1 MSDRRGTAAS
11 PEESPRCEEA
21 AARSVRV
28 PPIPPRSSPCGR
40 GPAPSGPVSRSVP
53 GCRFRPRYNRALLV
67 PVLADLT
74 SLLTT
79 SRQTG
84 VHLPN
89 LQPSAGQFFASLD
102 PINEASA
109 ILGPLNTNPRSSVQH
124 QFQDTFPGTSR
135 PSSTLPWRRALSPG
149 AAPPP
154 PFPPQPRSRRSP
166 PGGTGQALFGKVRAV
181 CFLARLRFW
190 AKAGLR
196 VRGEDE
202 LARARPGGP
211 SHLIQK

>member
-1 MSDRRGTAAS
+1 MSEDVSLPGQGHLSRGEPLGAGDGCLVA
-11 PEESPRCEEA
+11 PRTPPTGHPL
-21 AARSVRV
+21 RV
-28 PPIPPRSSPCGR
+28 M
-40 GPAPSGPVSRSVP
+40 P
-53 GCRFRPRYNRALLV
+53 GCRSRPRYNSALLV

-135 PSSTLPWRRALSPG
+135 PYSTLPWRRALRPG
-149 AAPPP
+149 AA
-154 PFPPQPRSRRSP
+154 
-166 PGGTGQALFGKVRAV
+166 LFLPEGLTRQF
-181 CFLARLRFW
+181 C
-190 AKAGLR
+190 KAGC
-196 VRGEDE
+196 V
-202 LARARPGGP
+202 
-211 SHLIQK
+211 

>member
-1 MSDRRGTAAS
+1 MA
-11 PEESPRCEEA
+11 PRT
-21 AARSVRV
+21 
-28 PPIPPRSSPCGR
+28 PPTGHPLRIM
-40 GPAPSGPVSRSVP
+40 P
-53 GCRFRPRYNRALLV
+53 GCRSRPRCNRALLV

-135 PSSTLPWRRALSPG
+135 PSSTLPWRRALRPG
-149 AAPPP
+149 AAP
-154 PFPPQPRSRRSP
+154 FPPE
-166 PGGTGQALFGKVRAV
+166 G
-181 CFLARLRFW
+181 LARQFCKVGVCVARFRFW
-190 AKAGLR
+190 PKAGLR
-196 VRGEDE
+196 GGRKTRLGLDLGDCPIEYRSNNLGRERRRGERGEEEIRVPDSST
-202 LARARPGGP
+202 RTSG
-211 SHLIQK
+211 QDT

>member
-1 MSDRRGTAAS
+1 MCVC
-11 PEESPRCEEA
+11 P
-21 AARSVRV
+21 VV
-28 PPIPPRSSPCGR
+28 PPVPPPRPRQPLRPG
-40 GPAPSGPVSRSVP
+40 GPGPVARSVP
-53 GCRFRPRYNRALLV
+53 GGGGRFRPRYNRALLV

-89 LQPSAGQFFASLD
+89 LQPAAGQFFASLD

-124 QFQDTFPGTSR
+124 QFQDTFPGTAR
-135 PSSTLPWRRALSPG
+135 PSSTLPWRRALRP

-154 PFPPQPRSRRSP
+154 PSRPRPRLSP
-166 PGGTGQALFGKVRAV
+166 PEG
-181 CFLARLRFW
+181 LAGRF
-190 AKAGLR
+190 
-196 VRGEDE
+196 
-202 LARARPGGP
+202 
-211 SHLIQK
+211 

>member
-1 MSDRRGTAAS
+1 MEA
-11 PEESPRCEEA
+11 PRA
-21 AARSVRV
+21 
-28 PPIPPRSSPCGR
+28 PPTGHQLRIM
-40 GPAPSGPVSRSVP
+40 P
-53 GCRFRPRYNRALLV
+53 GCRSRPRSNRALLV

-89 LQPSAGQFFASLD
+89 LQPSTGQFFASLD

-135 PSSTLPWRRALSPG
+135 PSSTLPWRRALRPG
-149 AAPPP
+149 AAP
-154 PFPPQPRSRRSP
+154 FLSE
-166 PGGTGQALFGKVRAV
+166 G
-181 CFLARLRFW
+181 LARKFYKAGVCIGRFRFW

-196 VRGEDE
+196 GGEEE
-202 LARARPGGP
+202 LGPDLEDRPIECRSNNLGRERSGEGGEEETRVPDSFTRARG
-211 SHLIQK
+211 STS

>member
-1 MSDRRGTAAS
+1 MPMRAPGASRRL
-11 PEESPRCEEA
+11 P
-21 AARSVRV
+21 
-28 PPIPPRSSPCGR
+28 SSSFSLAGW
-40 GPAPSGPVSRSVP
+40 GPAPPDPVPVSRSVP
-53 GCRFRPRYNRALLV
+53 GCRFRPRCNRALLV
-67 PVLADLT
+67 PVLTDLT

-135 PSSTLPWRRALSPG
+135 PSLTLSWHRALRSG
-149 AAPPP
+149 AAPPR
-154 PFPPQPRSRRSP
+154 PQALSSWRDP
-166 PGGTGQALFGKVRAV
+166 PGAFERPGRMFCSEAQILGESRAAL
-181 CFLARLRFW
+181 
-190 AKAGLR
+190 
-196 VRGEDE
+196 GEE
-202 LARARPGGP
+202 EMARA
-211 SHLIQK
+211 

>member
-1 MSDRRGTAAS
+1 MPRRAEPVLKAFAAILSPPAACKHPEQGTEYTGGCSACRGRAPLS
-11 PEESPRCEEA
+11 RGEPPGRGGGCP
-21 AARSVRV
+21 VCVCPVV
-28 PPIPPRSSPCGR
+28 PPVPPPRPRQPLRPG
-40 GPAPSGPVSRSVP
+40 GPGPVARSVP
-53 GCRFRPRYNRALLV
+53 GGGGRFRPRYNRALLV

-89 LQPSAGQFFASLD
+89 LQPAAGQFFASLD

-124 QFQDTFPGTSR
+124 QFQDTFPGTAR
-135 PSSTLPWRRALSPG
+135 PSSTLPWRRALRP

-154 PFPPQPRSRRSP
+154 PSRPRPRLSP
-166 PGGTGQALFGKVRAV
+166 PEG
-181 CFLARLRFW
+181 LAGRF
-190 AKAGLR
+190 
-196 VRGEDE
+196 
-202 LARARPGGP
+202 
-211 SHLIQK
+211 

>member
-1 MSDRRGTAAS
+1 MPGS
-11 PEESPRCEEA
+11 PPPR
-21 AARSVRV
+21 
-28 PPIPPRSSPCGR
+28 PRSSPSGR
-40 GPAPSGPVSRSVP
+40 GLAPPGPGPVARRVP
-53 GCRFRPRYNRALLV
+53 GCRFPPRYNRALLV

-124 QFQDTFPGTSR
+124 QFQDTFPGTAR
-135 PSSTLPWRRALSPG
+135 PSSTLPWRRALRPG
-149 AAPPP
+149 AAPP
-154 PFPPQPRSRRSP
+154 SP
-166 PGGTGQALFGKVRAV
+166 GALLPEG
-181 CFLARLRFW
+181 LARRLWKGQGLCCLARIRFW

-196 VRGEDE
+196 VGGEE
-202 LARARPGGP
+202 EPARARPGGS
-211 SHLIQK
+211 SHLVQK

>member
-1 MSDRRGTAAS
+1 MPEDVWLPGHGRLSRGEPWGRETLLGAPRAPPAGLPVMPGRRS
-11 PEESPRCEEA
+11 RPRC
-21 AARSVRV
+21 
-28 PPIPPRSSPCGR
+28 
-40 GPAPSGPVSRSVP
+40 
-53 GCRFRPRYNRALLV
+53 NRALLV

-89 LQPSAGQFFASLD
+89 LQPSAGQFFASLE

-135 PSSTLPWRRALSPG
+135 PSSTLPWRRALRPG
-149 AAPPP
+149 AAPFLLEGPARQ
-154 PFPPQPRSRRSP
+154 FCKA
-166 PGGTGQALFGKVRAV
+166 GV
-181 CFLARLRFW
+181 CVERCRFW
-190 AKAGLR
+190 PKLGCLGGR
-196 VRGEDE
+196 KSRLGPD
-202 LARARPGGP
+202 LGDRPTQCRSNNPG
-211 SHLIQK
+211 

>member
-1 MSDRRGTAAS
+1 M
-11 PEESPRCEEA
+11 
-21 AARSVRV
+21 
-28 PPIPPRSSPCGR
+28 
-40 GPAPSGPVSRSVP
+40 P
-53 GCRFRPRYNRALLV
+53 GCRSRPRCNRALLV

-135 PSSTLPWRRALSPG
+135 PSSTLPWRRALCPG
-149 AAPPP
+149 AAPFLPE
-154 PFPPQPRSRRSP
+154 
-166 PGGTGQALFGKVRAV
+166 G
-181 CFLARLRFW
+181 LARQFC
-190 AKAGLR
+190 KAGVCSEVQILAESR
-196 VRGEDE
+196 AAWGGWKSRLGPNVEDRPIEYRSNNLGRDRRIGEGGEEEIPVPDIST
-202 LARARPGGP
+202 RARG
-211 SHLIQK
+211 SAS

>member
-1 MSDRRGTAAS
+1 MSVPSSPPFPPPVPAS
-11 PEESPRCEEA
+11 PS
-21 AARSVRV
+21 
-28 PPIPPRSSPCGR
+28 GR
-40 GPAPSGPVSRSVP
+40 GDPAPSP
-53 GCRFRPRYNRALLV
+53 GACRGGGGRFRPRYNRALLV

-89 LQPSAGQFFASLD
+89 LQPAAGQFFASLD

-124 QFQDTFPGTSR
+124 QFQDTFPGTAR
-135 PSSTLPWRRALSPG
+135 PSSTLPWRRAPRP

-154 PFPPQPRSRRSP
+154 PPAPGPGSLLRRDSP
-166 PGGTGQALFGKVRAV
+166 GAFERPG
-181 CFLARLRFW
+181 
-190 AKAGLR
+190 R
-196 VRGEDE
+196 VFCSEAQILGEKPGCVGGE
-202 LARARPGGP
+202 EEPARA
-211 SHLIQK
+211 

>member
-1 MSDRRGTAAS
+1 MFCLPGQGPPLPRRAPG
-11 PEESPRCEEA
+11 
-21 AARSVRV
+21 ARRRLPGVCLSRR
-28 PPIPPRSSPCGR
+28 PPRSPPPSP
-40 GPAPSGPVSRSVP
+40 PAPPAGGTRPRRP
-53 GCRFRPRYNRALLV
+53 ERAGGGGRFRPRYNRALLV

-89 LQPSAGQFFASLD
+89 LQPAAGQFFASLD

-124 QFQDTFPGTSR
+124 QFQDTFPGTAR
-135 PSSTLPWRRALSPG
+135 PSSTLPWRRALRP

-154 PFPPQPRSRRSP
+154 SRPRPRLSP
-166 PGGTGQALFGKVRAV
+166 PEG
-181 CFLARLRFW
+181 LAGRF
-190 AKAGLR
+190 
-196 VRGEDE
+196 
-202 LARARPGGP
+202 
-211 SHLIQK
+211 